1 MTMKKEK
8 SVSVVLPVY
17 NEAEIIEEVIRG
29 YYNEII
35 RKYPNSEFI
44 IAEDGSDDGTKKIL
58 TELSKEIPMRL
69 VMGPERKGYL
79 HGVRDALLLA
89 KNEIVFFSDSDG
101 QHDPRDFW
109 KLLKKIENHDL
120 VCGMRVK
127 RHDPLSRKILT
138 RFYNR
143 LIWFYFGIYMM
154 DTNCGFKMMRKN
166 VVDEVVKHIK
176 HIKFGF
182 STELIIRTYIT
193 GYKISAVPI
202 SHIKREHGVATQF
215 TFGRIPG
222 VMHRQ
227 ISGLRALKK
236 ELKPMIKSK
245 KKTYK
250 IDINKI

>member
-1 MTMKKEK
+1 MLQLKVPLIRQGYMRRLNNIMTMKKEK

-17 NEAEIIEEVIRG
+17 NEAEIIEEVIRE
-29 YYNEII
+29 YYDEII

-44 IAEDGSDDGTKKIL
+44 IAEDGSNDGTKEIL

-89 KNEIVFFSDSDG
+89 KNETVFFSDSDG

-109 KLLKKIENHDL
+109 KLLKKIENYDL

-143 LIWFYFGIYMM
+143 LIWFFFSICQVTFTTFCRIARNLKLLLTATSRVPAYMKPVIIICRIGKEKVYFL
-154 DTNCGFKMMRKN
+154 D
-166 VVDEVVKHIK
+166 
-176 HIKFGF
+176 GF
-182 STELIIRTYIT
+182 S
-193 GYKISAVPI
+193 S
-202 SHIKREHGVATQF
+202 
-215 TFGRIPG
+215 
-222 VMHRQ
+222 
-227 ISGLRALKK
+227 
-236 ELKPMIKSK
+236 
-245 KKTYK
+245 
-250 IDINKI
+250 